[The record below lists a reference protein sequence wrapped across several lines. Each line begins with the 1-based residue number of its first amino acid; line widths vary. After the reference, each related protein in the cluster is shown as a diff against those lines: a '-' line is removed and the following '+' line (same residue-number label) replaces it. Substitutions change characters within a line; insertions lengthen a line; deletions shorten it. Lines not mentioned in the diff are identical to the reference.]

1 LSAHGEGKGEWAAVK
16 NLEKKKR
23 KNGPLGC
30 LAAARGKE
38 TASGDLAQGKFF
50 NMKIVFLFQNKF
62 K

>member
-1 LSAHGEGKGEWAAVK
+1 MGRGEKFRE
-16 NLEKKKR
+16 KKR